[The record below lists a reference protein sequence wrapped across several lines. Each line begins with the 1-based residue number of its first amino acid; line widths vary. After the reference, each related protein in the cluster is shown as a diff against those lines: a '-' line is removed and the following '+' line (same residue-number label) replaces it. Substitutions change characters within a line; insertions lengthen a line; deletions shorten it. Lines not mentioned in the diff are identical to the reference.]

1 MRACVYVHALMYV
14 RVRAC
19 RGACWYETNGD
30 RGCNAAHNAY
40 STTIYDAQRQGFVT
54 VAPSWTR
61 GLAIH
66 PVGASLHR
74 RLRSHCPQRTDSR
87 RVCVWG

>member
-1 MRACVYVHALMYV
+1 MLNKDACVYV
-14 RVRAC
+14 C

-66 PVGASLHR
+66 PVGESSSLATPRTLGAEAFSQR
-74 RLRSHCPQRTDSR
+74 RE
-87 RVCVWG
+87 

>member
-1 MRACVYVHALMYV
+1 M
-14 RVRAC
+14 C

-66 PVGASLHR
+66 PVGACPPLPSLPTTYCHSSPTA
-74 RLRSHCPQRTDSR
+74 LT
-87 RVCVWG
+87 VV